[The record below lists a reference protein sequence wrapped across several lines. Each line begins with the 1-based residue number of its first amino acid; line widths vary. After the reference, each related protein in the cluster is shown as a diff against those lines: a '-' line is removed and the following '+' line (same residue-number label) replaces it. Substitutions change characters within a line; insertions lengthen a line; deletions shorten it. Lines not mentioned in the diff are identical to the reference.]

1 MSAHNV
7 DTNTILQPVTK
18 SKRHLLVRSESEN
31 LEYRT
36 KIKNHRPVS
45 LTTLIN
51 NAADEKQLSQG
62 QSFRKLASDNS
73 VGMPSDTV
81 IFIKSCCKN
90 HGGTS
95 KETIQEGLLEDNGEM
110 IYESQE
116 QSVDAIGST
125 QLTKEYDLSYKNFQH
140 HLKVAANTE
149 ELILYKKRQKTK
161 KKHRKSKQK
170 QV

>member
-1 MSAHNV
+1 M
-7 DTNTILQPVTK
+7 TK
-18 SKRHLLVRSESEN
+18 SKRPLLVRSESEN
-31 LEYRT
+31 LEYST
-36 KIKNHRPVS
+36 KLKNHRPVS
-45 LTTLIN
+45 LTNLIN
-51 NAADEKQLSQG
+51 NAADAKQLSQG

-73 VGMPSDTV
+73 VGMPADTV

-95 KETIQEGLLEDNGEM
+95 KETIQEGRLEDNGEM

-116 QSVDAIGST
+116 QSVDAIEST

-149 ELILYKKRQKTK
+149 ELISYKKRQKTK
-161 KKHRKSKQK
+161 KKYRKSKQK
-170 QV
+170 QVYQNVITIS

>member
-1 MSAHNV
+1 M
-7 DTNTILQPVTK
+7 TK
-18 SKRHLLVRSESEN
+18 SKRPLLVRSESEN

-51 NAADEKQLSQG
+51 NAADERQLSQG

-73 VGMPSDTV
+73 AGMPADTV
-81 IFIKSCCKN
+81 IFIKSCCKK

-95 KETIQEGLLEDNGEM
+95 KETIQEGRLDDNGEM

-116 QSVDAIGST
+116 PSVDAIGST
-125 QLTKEYDLSYKNFQH
+125 QLTKEYGLSYKNFQH
-140 HLKVAANTE
+140 HLKVAANTK
-149 ELILYKKRQKTK
+149 ELISYKKQQKTK

-170 QV
+170 QVYQNVIINS